1 MYSKRR
7 SRFNESRSAPDICRT
22 FEGFRLR
29 CAFTQPRTPPRVSR
43 LPQSAI
49 NMPTMKAWQASAYGA
64 EGNPADTI
72 ANLKLADVE
81 IPSAGAGQIQVKVSH
96 AALNPIDWKLFS
108 GGLHGI
114 CPCTFPYV
122 PGFDIL
128 GEVTAVG
135 EGAYLRQH
143 ARRASGRSC
152 RSQKDHETTDV
163 ACVFVRDTLANRHDR
178 GFSRKRSFFEGL
190 AFFFTENVPERRSH
204 AFAPLHASS
213 SRCVRLPGGRQSV
226 RGPRS
231 C

>member
-1 MYSKRR
+1 
-7 SRFNESRSAPDICRT
+7 
-22 FEGFRLR
+22 
-29 CAFTQPRTPPRVSR
+29 
-43 LPQSAI
+43 
-49 NMPTMKAWQASAYGA
+49 MPTMKAWQASAYGA

-122 PGFDIL
+122 PGFDIT

-143 ARRASGRSC
+143 ARRAFGRSC
-152 RSQKDHETTDV
+152 RSQNDHETT
-163 ACVFVRDTLANRHDR
+163 RR
-178 GFSRKRSFFEGL
+178 GARFR
-190 AFFFTENVPERRSH
+190 P
-204 AFAPLHASS
+204 
-213 SRCVRLPGGRQSV
+213 
-226 RGPRS
+226 
-231 C
+231 

>member
-1 MYSKRR
+1 
-7 SRFNESRSAPDICRT
+7 
-22 FEGFRLR
+22 
-29 CAFTQPRTPPRVSR
+29 
-43 LPQSAI
+43 
-49 NMPTMKAWQASAYGA
+49 MPTMKAWQASAYGA

-152 RSQKDHETTDV
+152 RSQNETTRRG
-163 ACVFVRDTLANRHDR
+163 VRFR
-178 GFSRKRSFFEGL
+178 
-190 AFFFTENVPERRSH
+190 P
-204 AFAPLHASS
+204 
-213 SRCVRLPGGRQSV
+213 
-226 RGPRS
+226 
-231 C
+231 

>member
-1 MYSKRR
+1 
-7 SRFNESRSAPDICRT
+7 
-22 FEGFRLR
+22 
-29 CAFTQPRTPPRVSR
+29 
-43 LPQSAI
+43 
-49 NMPTMKAWQASAYGA
+49 MKAWQASAYGA

-152 RSQKDHETTDV
+152 RSQNDSYETTTWRAFSSV
-163 ACVFVRDTLANRHDR
+163 THSRTGTIEVFRGNALSSKDFLFFYVIEKVR
-178 GFSRKRSFFEGL
+178 
-190 AFFFTENVPERRSH
+190 ERRSH